1 MSSEKRIRYTTD
13 QKNELLDLFRQSGLS
28 ATRFCKEQGVS
39 YPTLKRWLGPSHG
52 EAVSFVEVEE
62 LRSNVSRMRVAL
74 PGGLWL
80 EFAADCE
87 KSVVSSWIRE
97 LRSC

>member
-1 MSSEKRIRYTTD
+1 MSFKRTKRYTPER
-13 QKNELLDLFRQSGLS
+13 KNELLDLFRQSGTS
-28 ATRFCKEQGVS
+28 ATRFCKEQGLS
-39 YPTLKRWLGPSHG
+39 YPTLKRWLGPAPRES
-52 EAVSFVEVEE
+52 VSFVEIGEVPP
-62 LRSNVSRMRVAL
+62 NAGRMSVAL

-97 LRSC
+97 LRAC